1 MRERERSAILLVKL
15 IAMAVDKARLSA
27 ANDPLR
33 EDYRSCGTTISPS
46 PSRNTPRITLL
57 LLMLL
62 LLQRRDRD
70 VDGRTQ
76 LSHSDEILFPWR
88 FPRVSAATCP
98 RARRI
103 IALLKSSPGEQ
114 IRVIT
119 IIARAYLALSPLFYF
134 SLIFH
139 TSTARFYYRTSH
151 SDELVLV

>member
-1 MRERERSAILLVKL
+1 MQIGASYTASGESYLPRRVSERERERAILLVKL

-57 LLMLL
+57 LMLL

-76 LSHSDEILFPWR
+76 LSHSDEILISYSRGAFHESPQ
-88 FPRVSAATCP
+88 PLV
-98 RARRI
+98 RAR
-103 IALLKSSPGEQ
+103 G
-114 IRVIT
+114 V
-119 IIARAYLALSPLFYF
+119 
-134 SLIFH
+134 
-139 TSTARFYYRTSH
+139 
-151 SDELVLV
+151 